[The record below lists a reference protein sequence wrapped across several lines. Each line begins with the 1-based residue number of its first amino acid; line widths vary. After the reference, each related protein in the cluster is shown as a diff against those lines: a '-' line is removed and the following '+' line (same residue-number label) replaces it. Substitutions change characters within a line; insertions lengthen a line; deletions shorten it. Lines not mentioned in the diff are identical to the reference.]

1 MQSVKSLSTV
11 NRILIGASM
20 LSAAGL
26 TVLSFALTPWE
37 GDLTGGDYFRSLAEY
52 PTQASL
58 AATVLHTGY
67 LLLAPAAIGLY
78 VLLQGRARLPGALG
92 VVLAVIG
99 FGNLS
104 TLTKRMPS
112 TPTSPPTRG

>member
-58 AATVLHTGY
+58 AATVPHTGY
-67 LLLAPAAIGLY
+67 LRWPRRRSACTSFFRAARGCPAP
-78 VLLQGRARLPGALG
+78 
-92 VVLAVIG
+92 
-99 FGNLS
+99 
-104 TLTKRMPS
+104 
-112 TPTSPPTRG
+112 